1 MKYCI
6 HCLFIFFA
14 FASCNQSA
22 SDDYMDM
29 SVKQFKTDVSHDF
42 VQLIDVRTPEEFKE
56 GHLENAINVD
66 FKSSDFTDN
75 IEKLNS
81 DKPVYIYCRSGNR
94 SKKSVSYFKKV
105 GFTTIYNLKGGILA
119 WKAKDLPVVK

>member
-1 MKYCI
+1 M
-6 HCLFIFFA
+6 FFA

-22 SDDYMDM
+22 SDDYVDM

-42 VQLIDVRTPEEFKE
+42 VQLVDVRTPEEFKE

-66 FKSSDFTDN
+66 FKANDFKDN

-81 DKPVYIYCRSGNR
+81 DKAVYIYCRSGKR

-119 WKAKDLPVVK
+119 WKAKSLPVVK